1 MLKPARN
8 RKTAR
13 ATFFTALGGGGGVLW
28 CVVGCRVA
36 GADARRRARRTRAAA
51 PAATA
56 LRSRPPWRRTGAG
69 MCSGAQGRRRC
80 GQAWEPGAKRRG
92 ARHAGAARVAPPR
105 RPAGPHLL
113 RRSSASKLMESH
125 VDGACHSS
133 RSELRATPA
142 RPRSSLLSI
151 LGPGAALAG
160 HQGSRSTLPG
170 SESLTQGS
178 SCDAATERGC
188 MAGSGLVSVRE
199 GCVGSGEQLEGSWC
213 QH

>member
-13 ATFFTALGGGGGVLW
+13 ATFFTALGGGGGVL
-28 CVVGCRVA
+28 CCGVLRVA
-36 GADARRRARRTRAAA
+36 GLRVQTLGGGLGAHVRAAA

-56 LRSRPPWRRTGAG
+56 LRSRSPWRRTGAG

-160 HQGSRSTLPG
+160 RQGSRSTLPG

-188 MAGSGLVSVRE
+188 MGRQRTGLGQRGLCGVW
-199 GCVGSGEQLEGSWC
+199 GAA
-213 QH
+213 